1 MDNEI
6 INIED
11 NLYSDKKETESECI
25 LETTEKILKK
35 VDKEFVDKVV
45 RITIKGQIDGN

>member
-11 NLYSDKKETESECI
+11 NLYSDKNESECI
-25 LETTEKILKK
+25 LETTKIILKK
-35 VDKEFVDKVV
+35 VDEEFVDKVV
-45 RITIKGQIDGN
+45 RIKIKGQIDGN